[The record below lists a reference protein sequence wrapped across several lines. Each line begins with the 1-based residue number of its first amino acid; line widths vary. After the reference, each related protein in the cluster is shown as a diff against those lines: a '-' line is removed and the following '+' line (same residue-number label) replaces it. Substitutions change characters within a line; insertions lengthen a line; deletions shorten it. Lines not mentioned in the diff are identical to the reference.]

1 MNVDPNFANLTLS
14 VLALVSGLILLVVG
28 GESLVAGASKFAL
41 RHGMRPMVVG
51 LTIVA
56 FGTSTPELFVS
67 LNAALHDHVDIMI
80 GNVVGSNIANIGLVL
95 ALAALLR
102 VVPVKF
108 ASISKELY
116 LVLTV
121 SVLVFVIAWS
131 GYFHRAFGLLFVVG
145 LLCYTI
151 NACWKKRN
159 LPSGDGVVV
168 DLVVYESHLK
178 IIGLQLGG
186 LVLLAYGSGLFIDG
200 AVDVARYLKVSE
212 LVVGLT
218 VAAVGTSLPELSVS
232 VVASARGKHETAI
245 GNVIGS
251 NIFNILLIIGA
262 ICLIRPIFI
271 TQATIRF
278 EIPLMVAYSILLLP
292 LLRTGFKLSR
302 LEGFILLLS
311 YAVYIWI
318 LFVR

>member
-14 VLALVSGLILLVVG
+14 MLALVSGLVLLAVG

-102 VVPVKF
+102 VVPVRF
-108 ASISKELY
+108 ESIVKELY
-116 LVLTV
+116 LVLAV

-131 GYFHRAFGLLFVVG
+131 GYFHRAFGLLFIAG
-145 LLCYTI
+145 LIWYTI
-151 NACWKKRN
+151 NACQKKSNRH
-159 LPSGDGVVV
+159 GEDGVVE
-168 DLVVYESHLK
+168 DLVEYESHLK

-200 AVDVARYLKVSE
+200 AVDVARYLNVSE

-218 VAAVGTSLPELSVS
+218 VAAVGTSLPEL
-232 VVASARGKHETAI
+232 ASSLSAVRRKECDILI
-245 GNVIGS
+245 GNIIGS
-251 NIFNILLIIGA
+251 NMFNLMMVMGGTALIT
-262 ICLIRPIFI
+262 P
-271 TQATIRF
+271 
-278 EIPLMVAYSILLLP
+278 
-292 LLRTGFKLSR
+292 FKLDGELFARDLPVMIFFTALLVPVLYFRHR
-302 LEGFILLLS
+302 LDRFVGLAMLFGYGL
-311 YAVYIWI
+311 YIFWVI
-318 LFVR
+318 